1 MSTVSAAEIRS
12 IVTAVLA
19 ELDRAGGP
27 AGAPVPAGSPS
38 APAAANGGHAP
49 TVLPAGASA
58 AAVPKP
64 SAVLNAGP
72 NVGPAGA
79 SSKPSHASSL
89 GGGVGTVSSELSIE
103 VSDPTVSTERH
114 RIGVTNP
121 ANASGLANLAGSTAA
136 RLAVGRAGPRPLTR
150 TMLLFGA
157 DHAVTQDAIF
167 GDVPTDMLEQFGL
180 FTVQTR
186 VTNQDEYLLRPDLGR
201 LLDDAAKQTLDQRC
215 TKNPQVQVVVG
226 DGLSAAAVTN
236 NLPQIY
242 PVIDQGLKSSGLTV
256 GTPFFV
262 RYCRVGVMND
272 IADIVHADVVVL
284 LIGERPGLGV
294 ADAMSVYSG
303 WRPTAGKTD
312 AQRDVIC
319 MITQNGGTNPL
330 EAGAFVVEHVK
341 NVLAH
346 QASGVE
352 LRLQSSGS
360 R

>member
-1 MSTVSAAEIRS
+1 MGVVSESELRS
-12 IVTAVLA
+12 IIAEVLA
-19 ELDRAGGP
+19 GIAAP
-27 AGAPVPAGSPS
+27 ASPAQVAPTAPVTPT
-38 APAAANGGHAP
+38 APAAPAAP
-49 TVLPAGASA
+49 VAPVARARPAASVPGPDGAPGE
-58 AAVPKP
+58 V
-64 SAVLNAGP
+64 
-72 NVGPAGA
+72 
-79 SSKPSHASSL
+79 H
-89 GGGVGTVSSELSIE
+89 IE
-103 VSDPTVSTERH
+103 VSDPTVAAERR
-114 RIGVTNP
+114 RIGVANP
-121 ANASGLANLAGSTAA
+121 VNATGLANLAASTSA
-136 RLAVGRAGPRPLTR
+136 RLAVGRAGPRPPTR
-150 TMLLFGA
+150 ATLLFGA

-167 GDVPTDMLEQFGL
+167 GDVPTDLLEQFGL

-186 VTNQDEYLLRPDLGR
+186 VTTQDEFLLRPDLGR
-201 LLDDAAKQTLDQRC
+201 LLSDEAKEVVAQRC
-215 TKNPQVQVVVG
+215 TKKPQVQIVVG

-236 NLPQIY
+236 NLPHIY
-242 PVIDQGLKSSGLTV
+242 PVIEQGLRGAGITL

-272 IADIVHADVVVL
+272 INDIVNADVVAL

-294 ADAMSVYSG
+294 ADALSVYSG

-341 NVLAH
+341 TVLAS

-352 LRLQSSGS
+352 LRLEQSGN